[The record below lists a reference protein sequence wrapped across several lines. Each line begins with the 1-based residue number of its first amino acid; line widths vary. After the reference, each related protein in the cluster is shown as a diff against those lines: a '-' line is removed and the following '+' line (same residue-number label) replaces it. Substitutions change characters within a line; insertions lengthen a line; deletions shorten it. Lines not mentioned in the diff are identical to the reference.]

1 MKKHT
6 KLSLCL
12 GSLLLSSCSF
22 TFYSSS
28 SVNNDSSSFSSSSS
42 KDEISSSSSLEESS
56 SESSSFI
63 SSSEESDSVEDSSSI
78 EESSKEESSSIE
90 ESSSEESLSSE
101 EISSEQSSSS
111 SSSLINEDGYYRI
124 EPIKSNSSSFNV
136 YNLDGSIYKTI
147 RKSIESDSSTWYI
160 DPMEVALY
168 YQAYNEAPINY
179 CYNDRNE
186 TNSVSEEHFA
196 KYGNYARFYSKDYT
210 RSDGYMT
217 SVPSPN
223 EYRYFE
229 LDISNGSDGYSY
241 WSRKTSRL
249 VVIYKGLKQYS
260 STSPVI
266 LYTTNHYASFFEVT
280 NFAKKNAS
288 SSSLSWIGDE
298 FDGESSG
305 YGEYIPLETF
315 DLNY

>member
-1 MKKHT
+1 MKKHA

-22 TFYSSS
+22 TFYG
-28 SVNNDSSSFSSSSS
+28 SSSSS
-42 KDEISSSSSLEESS
+42 KVSSSTSSQASLIEESSSSLEESS

-63 SSSEESDSVEDSSSI
+63 SSSKESDSVE
-78 EESSKEESSSIE
+78 KSSSIE
-90 ESSSEESLSSE
+90 ESSSKEESSSQESLSSE
-101 EISSEQSSSS
+101 ESFSSSTN
-111 SSSLINEDGYYRI
+111 LIDEDGHYRI
-124 EPIKSNSSSFNV
+124 EPVKSDSSSFNV

-147 RKSIESDSSTWYI
+147 RKSNASDSSTWYI

-186 TNSVSEEHFA
+186 TDSVSEEHFA

-210 RSDGYMT
+210 RSDGYMAA
-217 SVPSPN
+217 VPSPN

-229 LDISNGSDGYSY
+229 LDISNGNDGYSY

-280 NFAKKNAS
+280 NFAKKSAS
-288 SSSLSWIGDE
+288 SNSLSWVGDE

-315 DLNY
+315 DLDY

>member
-1 MKKHT
+1 MKEEA
-6 KLSLCL
+6 KLSICL
-12 GSLLLSSCSF
+12 GSLFLSSCSF

-28 SVNNDSSSFSSSSS
+28 SIINDGSSTSSNTSLI
-42 KDEISSSSSLEESS
+42 DEISSSSNLEESS

-63 SSSEESDSVEDSSSI
+63 SSSEESDS
-78 EESSKEESSSIE
+78 IE

-101 EISSEQSSSS
+101 EYSSEEYLSSEESSSN
-111 SSSLINEDGYYRI
+111 SSSLVNEDGYYRI
-124 EPIKSNSSSFNV
+124 EPVKSNSSSFNV

-147 RKSIESDSSTWYI
+147 RKSTESDSSTWYI
-160 DPMEVALY
+160 DPMDVALY
-168 YQAYNEAPINY
+168 YQAYNQAPINY

-186 TNSVSEEHFA
+186 ANSVSEEHFA
-196 KYGNYARFYSKDYT
+196 KYGSYARFYSKDYT

-217 SVPSPN
+217 AVPSPN

-229 LDISNGSDGYSY
+229 LDISSGNDGYSY
-241 WSRKTSRL
+241 WSIKTNRL

-280 NFAKKNAS
+280 NYGKKNVS